1 MDLRSGNHHD
11 TCRVRD
17 LIQGH
22 DAGALVS
29 KAAAEAGSASEE
41 LLTDAAGAA
50 LPCAAEAP
58 ALSAAMRPPAHLHS
72 PFSSP
77 AIQMLPAG
85 IAEAAQ
91 RLMNG
96 GSATVD
102 PALVSATPDQEAS
115 RPPAP
120 SQAKDESA
128 AITNAP
134 SRTETLEEEDAASM
148 EESTPNEEAEGAAA
162 KAADACSS
170 GTMQPEACNGH
181 NEQTDPAA
189 TQTNSPAGCPGNGKA
204 GVDVPVQAGNQ
215 EALKRIALLQQ
226 MGSGFSIPETP
237 SLGQELRGGFMLP
250 QHMDSLKVRDAATAH
265 HQLCVSPKEPSPC
278 TGI

>member
-102 PALVSATPDQEAS
+102 PRACQRNARSGSLPATC
-115 RPPAP
+115 
-120 SQAKDESA
+120 
-128 AITNAP
+128 AIP
-134 SRTETLEEEDAASM
+134 GQGRI
-148 EESTPNEEAEGAAA
+148 
-162 KAADACSS
+162 S
-170 GTMQPEACNGH
+170 GH
-181 NEQTDPAA
+181 Y
-189 TQTNSPAGCPGNGKA
+189 
-204 GVDVPVQAGNQ
+204 
-215 EALKRIALLQQ
+215 
-226 MGSGFSIPETP
+226 
-237 SLGQELRGGFMLP
+237 
-250 QHMDSLKVRDAATAH
+250 
-265 HQLCVSPKEPSPC
+265 
-278 TGI
+278 

>member
-1 MDLRSGNHHD
+1 M
-11 TCRVRD
+11 
-17 LIQGH
+17 
-22 DAGALVS
+22 S

-41 LLTDAAGAA
+41 LLTCAAGVA
-50 LPCAAEAP
+50 LPGAAEVP
-58 ALSAAMRPPAHLHS
+58 ALLAAMRPPAHLHS

-102 PALVSATPDQEAS
+102 PALASAAPDQEPS

-128 AITNAP
+128 VITNLS
-134 SRTETLEEEDAASM
+134 SRTETLKEVAAASM
-148 EESTPNEEAEGAAA
+148 EESTPNGEAEGAAA
-162 KAADACSS
+162 KAADACST
-170 GTMQPEACNGH
+170 GEMQPEACNGH
-181 NEQTDPAA
+181 SEPTDPAA
-189 TQTNSPAGCPGNGKA
+189 TQTNSPAGCPGSGEA
-204 GVDVPVQAGNQ
+204 GVDIPVQAGDQ
-215 EALKRIALLQQ
+215 EALKRMALLQQ

-237 SLGQELRGGFMLP
+237 SLGQELRGSFMLP

-265 HQLCVSPKEPSPC
+265 HQFCLIPQRSHPLALAYRLRILETPSLGAGSC
-278 TGI
+278 AVACS

>member
-1 MDLRSGNHHD
+1 
-11 TCRVRD
+11 
-17 LIQGH
+17 
-22 DAGALVS
+22 
-29 KAAAEAGSASEE
+29 
-41 LLTDAAGAA
+41 
-50 LPCAAEAP
+50 
-58 ALSAAMRPPAHLHS
+58 
-72 PFSSP
+72 
-77 AIQMLPAG
+77 
-85 IAEAAQ
+85 
-91 RLMNG
+91 
-96 GSATVD
+96 
-102 PALVSATPDQEAS
+102 
-115 RPPAP
+115 
-120 SQAKDESA
+120 
-128 AITNAP
+128 
-134 SRTETLEEEDAASM
+134 M